1 MNHYNLITIL
11 FCFLS
16 VFSFGQDQNNL
27 VPNSSFESLDG
38 KLKKL
43 KQLNAAKDWNSPTAL
58 SADLFSTKKEGA
70 IGAPVNIYG
79 KEHPKDGDNYAGIV
93 AYSYNNKTPRTYVQ
107 APLINQLTGGLDYCV
122 KFHVSLSDLSK
133 YAINNI
139 TAHIGVD
146 PLVLDTKGDI
156 IFNNRKEFSNVVK
169 NATNKIYN
177 ARYNWETVC
186 GTFRANGKEKYI
198 TIGNFFN
205 NKDTKYQ
212 KLKKLAN
219 FQGTQKPLAYYYI
232 DQVEVFMIENPSDC
246 DCMMGT
252 KKQRESIVYHRD
264 FADNGEELTI
274 EERVKR
280 HTIYFDVETA
290 KIDDMFKKSL
300 DKLALFL
307 TEKKELKLQLN
318 GHSDKKESEAI
329 KNDPENELLINL
341 GNYRAKSV
349 KDYLVKKGISSDRL
363 TTMDAGSDQSAAPG
377 LSMLSLAK
385 NRRVEFII
393 TK

>member
-1 MNHYNLITIL
+1 M
-11 FCFLS
+11 
-16 VFSFGQDQNNL
+16 
-27 VPNSSFESLDG
+27 
-38 KLKKL
+38 
-43 KQLNAAKDWNSPTAL
+43 
-58 SADLFSTKKEGA
+58 
-70 IGAPVNIYG
+70 
-79 KEHPKDGDNYAGIV
+79 
-93 AYSYNNKTPRTYVQ
+93 
-107 APLINQLTGGLDYCV
+107 
-122 KFHVSLSDLSK
+122 
-133 YAINNI
+133 
-139 TAHIGVD
+139 
-146 PLVLDTKGDI
+146 
-156 IFNNRKEFSNVVK
+156 
-169 NATNKIYN
+169 
-177 ARYNWETVC
+177 
-186 GTFRANGKEKYI
+186 KYI

-274 EERVKR
+274 EESLKR

-290 KIDDMFKKSL
+290 KIDDMFKKSI
-300 DKLALFL
+300 DKLALLL
-307 TEKKELKLQLN
+307 TGNKELKLQLN
-318 GHSDKKESEAI
+318 GHSDKKESEAV

-363 TTMDAGSDQSAAPG
+363 TTMDAGSDQPAAPG

>member
-1 MNHYNLITIL
+1 
-11 FCFLS
+11 
-16 VFSFGQDQNNL
+16 
-27 VPNSSFESLDG
+27 
-38 KLKKL
+38 
-43 KQLNAAKDWNSPTAL
+43 
-58 SADLFSTKKEGA
+58 
-70 IGAPVNIYG
+70 
-79 KEHPKDGDNYAGIV
+79 
-93 AYSYNNKTPRTYVQ
+93 
-107 APLINQLTGGLDYCV
+107 
-122 KFHVSLSDLSK
+122 
-133 YAINNI
+133 
-139 TAHIGVD
+139 
-146 PLVLDTKGDI
+146 
-156 IFNNRKEFSNVVK
+156 
-169 NATNKIYN
+169 
-177 ARYNWETVC
+177 
-186 GTFRANGKEKYI
+186 
-198 TIGNFFN
+198 
-205 NKDTKYQ
+205 
-212 KLKKLAN
+212 
-219 FQGTQKPLAYYYI
+219 
-232 DQVEVFMIENPSDC
+232 MIENPSDC

-274 EERVKR
+274 EERLKR

-300 DKLALFL
+300 DKLALLL
-307 TEKKELKLQLN
+307 TENKEIKLQLN

-363 TTMDAGSDQSAAPG
+363 TTMDAGSDQPAAPG

>member
-1 MNHYNLITIL
+1 ME
-11 FCFLS
+11 F
-16 VFSFGQDQNNL
+16 
-27 VPNSSFESLDG
+27 
-38 KLKKL
+38 
-43 KQLNAAKDWNSPTAL
+43 PTAL
-58 SADLFSTKKEGA
+58 NADLFSTKKEGA

-107 APLINQLTGGLDYCV
+107 APLTNQLTGGLDYCV

-252 KKQRESIVYHRD
+252 KKQRESIVYH
-264 FADNGEELTI
+264 
-274 EERVKR
+274 
-280 HTIYFDVETA
+280 
-290 KIDDMFKKSL
+290 
-300 DKLALFL
+300 
-307 TEKKELKLQLN
+307 
-318 GHSDKKESEAI
+318 
-329 KNDPENELLINL
+329 
-341 GNYRAKSV
+341 
-349 KDYLVKKGISSDRL
+349 KG
-363 TTMDAGSDQSAAPG
+363 
-377 LSMLSLAK
+377 
-385 NRRVEFII
+385 FC
-393 TK
+393 